1 MAKKHTVII
10 DDIND
15 GESKELI
22 EKVKTRFDAAN
33 QKTFDLIEDF
43 IAGGYEE
50 NLVRLMIY
58 LPKEHRAA
66 ALQKL
71 PESVRE
77 KVSSILNTFSE
88 KKNSDPDVMSAVG
101 TVLKNAD
108 FYGEKAAR
116 EIIQNDDIYFL
127 SAVESENKNLFEVN
141 PLLSMNVEY
150 YLVNMNVLVE
160 IDDRSIQKWLR
171 EVETQDLAKALKETD
186 AAGRFRHSLHRDS
199 PKNLLRKFFR
209 LRRSAPYL
217 PTELIPRK
225 LGDTGVE
232 PMTQKVSRTIA
243 VRAFK
248 LPVGLE
254 PTTC

>member
-1 MAKKHTVII
+1 MAKNHTVII

-22 EKVKTRFDAAN
+22 EKVKSRFDAAN
-33 QKTFDLIEDF
+33 QKTFKIMEDF

-50 NLVRLMIY
+50 NLARLLVY
-58 LPKEHRAA
+58 LPDERRRL

-160 IDDRSIQKWLR
+160 IDDRSIQNWLR
-171 EVETQDLAKALKETD
+171 DVDSQDLSKSLNGTD
-186 AAGRFRHSLHRDS
+186 AAVQDNICRNMS
-199 PKNLLRKFFR
+199 
-209 LRRSAPYL
+209 
-217 PTELIPRK
+217 
-225 LGDTGVE
+225 
-232 PMTQKVSRTIA
+232 Q
-243 VRAFK
+243 RAAA
-248 LPVGLE
+248 
-254 PTTC
+254 

>member
-1 MAKKHTVII
+1 MAKNHAVII

-50 NLVRLMIY
+50 NLARLLVY
-58 LPKEHRAA
+58 LPKERRAA

-77 KVSSILNTFSE
+77 KVSSILNTFGE

-101 TVLKNAD
+101 TVLKNAC

-116 EIIQNDDIYFL
+116 EIIQNGDIYFL

-150 YLVNMNVLVE
+150 YLVNMNVLVDL
-160 IDDRSIQKWLR
+160 DDRSLQKWLR
-171 EVETQDLAKALKETD
+171 EVETQDLAKALKGTD
-186 AAGRFRHSLHRDS
+186 AEVQNKIFRNMSQRAAAMLREDMEFMGPVRKRDVLETQ
-199 PKNLLRKFFR
+199 KKLIGILKR
-209 LRRSAPYL
+209 LNEEGEIVISRVFGGCVGD
-217 PTELIPRK
+217 ELI
-225 LGDTGVE
+225 
-232 PMTQKVSRTIA
+232 
-243 VRAFK
+243 
-248 LPVGLE
+248 
-254 PTTC
+254 

>member
-1 MAKKHTVII
+1 MAKNHAVII

-22 EKVKTRFDAAN
+22 EKVKSRFDAVN
-33 QKTFDLIEDF
+33 QKTFKIIEDF

-50 NLVRLMIY
+50 NLARLLIY
-58 LPKEHRAA
+58 LPDERRRL

-77 KVSSILNTFSE
+77 KVSSILNTFGE
-88 KKNSDPDVMSAVG
+88 KKNSDPDIMSAVG
-101 TVLKNAD
+101 TVLKNAC

-127 SAVESENKNLFEVN
+127 SAIESENKNLFEAN

-171 EVETQDLAKALKETD
+171 EVETQDLAKALKGTD
-186 AAGRFRHSLHRDS
+186 AEVQNKIFRNMSQRAAAM
-199 PKNLLRKFFR
+199 LREDMEFMGPVRKSDVLETQKKLIGILKR
-209 LRRSAPYL
+209 LNEEGEIVISRVFGGCVGD
-217 PTELIPRK
+217 ELI
-225 LGDTGVE
+225 
-232 PMTQKVSRTIA
+232 
-243 VRAFK
+243 
-248 LPVGLE
+248 
-254 PTTC
+254 

>member
-22 EKVKTRFDAAN
+22 EKVKSRFDAAN
-33 QKTFDLIEDF
+33 QKTFNLIEDF

-50 NLVRLMIY
+50 NLARLLIY
-58 LPKEHRAA
+58 LPDEHREPT
-66 ALQKL
+66 LQKL

-77 KVSSILNTFSE
+77 KVSSILNTFGE
-88 KKNSDPDVMSAVG
+88 KKNSDPDIMSAVG

-108 FYGEKAAR
+108 FYGEKAAH
-116 EIIQNDDIYFL
+116 EIIQNGDIYFL

-150 YLVNMNVLVE
+150 YLVNMNVLVDL
-160 IDDRSIQKWLR
+160 DDRSLQKWLR

-186 AAGRFRHSLHRDS
+186 AEVQNKIFRNMSQRAAAM
-199 PKNLLRKFFR
+199 LREDMEFMG
-209 LRRSAPYL
+209 PV
-217 PTELIPRK
+217 RK
-225 LGDTGVE
+225 SDVIE
-232 PMTQKVSRTIA
+232 TQKKLIGILKRLNEEGEIVISR
-243 VRAFK
+243 VFGGC
-248 LPVGLE
+248 VGDELV
-254 PTTC
+254 

>member
-1 MAKKHTVII
+1 MAKNHTVII
-10 DDIND
+10 DDTKG

-33 QKTFDLIEDF
+33 QKTFRIIEDF

-50 NLVRLMIY
+50 NLARLMIY
-58 LPKEHRAA
+58 LPKERRAA

-77 KVSSILNTFSE
+77 KVSSILKTFGE
-88 KKNSDPDVMSAVG
+88 KKNSDPDIMSAVG

-108 FYGEKAAR
+108 FYGEKAAH

-150 YLVNMNVLVE
+150 YLVNMNVLVD

-186 AAGRFRHSLHRDS
+186 AAVQEKIFRNMSQRAAAM
-199 PKNLLRKFFR
+199 LREDMEFMGPVRKSDVLETQKKLIGILKR
-209 LRRSAPYL
+209 LNEEGEIVISRVFGGCVGD
-217 PTELIPRK
+217 ELI
-225 LGDTGVE
+225 
-232 PMTQKVSRTIA
+232 
-243 VRAFK
+243 
-248 LPVGLE
+248 
-254 PTTC
+254 

>member
-50 NLVRLMIY
+50 NLARLLIY
-58 LPKEHRAA
+58 LPDERRRL

-71 PESVRE
+71 PENVRE
-77 KVSSILNTFSE
+77 KVSSILNIFSE

-116 EIIQNDDIYFL
+116 EIIQNGDIYFL

-150 YLVNMNVLVE
+150 YLVNMNVLVD

-171 EVETQDLAKALKETD
+171 EVDSQDLAKALKGTD
-186 AAGRFRHSLHRDS
+186 AAVQDKIFRNMSQRAAEM
-199 PKNLLRKFFR
+199 LREDMEFMGPIRKSDVIETQKKLIGILKR
-209 LRRSAPYL
+209 LNEEGEIVISRVL
-217 PTELIPRK
+217 GGCIGDELI
-225 LGDTGVE
+225 
-232 PMTQKVSRTIA
+232 
-243 VRAFK
+243 
-248 LPVGLE
+248 
-254 PTTC
+254 

>member
-1 MAKKHTVII
+1 MAKERTVII
-10 DDIND
+10 DDTND

-22 EKVKTRFDAAN
+22 KKVRARFDAAN
-33 QKTFDLIEDF
+33 QKTFNIIEDF

-50 NLVRLMIY
+50 NLARLLVY
-58 LPKEHRAA
+58 LPKERRSA

-116 EIIQNDDIYFL
+116 EIIQNDDFYFL
-127 SAVESENKNLFEVN
+127 SAIEGENKNLFEVN

-150 YLVNMNVLVE
+150 YLVNMNILVD

-171 EVETQDLAKALKETD
+171 EVETQDLAKALKGTD
-186 AAGRFRHSLHRDS
+186 AEVQEKIFINMSHRAAEMLREDMEFMGPVRKSDVLETQKKLMEILKRLNESGEIVISKRFGGCIGD
-199 PKNLLRKFFR
+199 
-209 LRRSAPYL
+209 
-217 PTELIPRK
+217 ELI
-225 LGDTGVE
+225 
-232 PMTQKVSRTIA
+232 
-243 VRAFK
+243 
-248 LPVGLE
+248 
-254 PTTC
+254 

>member
-22 EKVKTRFDAAN
+22 EKVRARFDAVN

-50 NLVRLMIY
+50 NLARLMIY
-58 LPKEHRAA
+58 LPKERRAA

-71 PESVRE
+71 PEPVRE
-77 KVSSILNTFSE
+77 KISSILKTFGE

-108 FYGEKAAR
+108 FYGKKAAR

-160 IDDRSIQKWLR
+160 IDDRSFQKWLR
-171 EVETQDLAKALKETD
+171 EVDSQDLAKALKGTD
-186 AAGRFRHSLHRDS
+186 AAVQEKIFRNMSQRAAVM
-199 PKNLLRKFFR
+199 LREDMEFMGPVRKSDVLETQKKLIGILKR
-209 LRRSAPYL
+209 LNEEGEIVISKSFCGCIGD
-217 PTELIPRK
+217 ELI
-225 LGDTGVE
+225 
-232 PMTQKVSRTIA
+232 
-243 VRAFK
+243 
-248 LPVGLE
+248 
-254 PTTC
+254 

>member
-10 DDIND
+10 DDTN
-15 GESKELI
+15 ESETKERI
-22 EKVKTRFDAAN
+22 EKVKSRFDAAN
-33 QKTFDLIEDF
+33 QKTFNIIEDF

-50 NLVRLMIY
+50 NLARLLVY
-58 LPKEHRAA
+58 LPKERRAV

-71 PESVRE
+71 PENVRE

-101 TVLKNAD
+101 TVLKNAC

-116 EIIQNDDIYFL
+116 EIIQNDDFYFL
-127 SAVESENKNLFEVN
+127 SAIESENKNLFEVN

-160 IDDRSIQKWLR
+160 LDDRSLQKWLR

-186 AAGRFRHSLHRDS
+186 AAVQEKIFRNMSQRAAAMLREDMEFMGPVRKSDVLETQKKLIGILKRLNEEGEIVISKRFGGCIGD
-199 PKNLLRKFFR
+199 
-209 LRRSAPYL
+209 
-217 PTELIPRK
+217 ELI
-225 LGDTGVE
+225 
-232 PMTQKVSRTIA
+232 
-243 VRAFK
+243 
-248 LPVGLE
+248 
-254 PTTC
+254 

>member
-43 IAGGYEE
+43 IEGGYEE

-108 FYGEKAAR
+108 FYGEKAAH
-116 EIIQNDDIYFL
+116 EIIQNGDIYFL

-171 EVETQDLAKALKETD
+171 EVETQDLAKALKGTD
-186 AAGRFRHSLHRDS
+186 AEVQEKIFRNMSQRAAAMLREDMEFMGPVRKSDVIETQKKLIGILKRLNEEGEIVISKRFGGCVGD
-199 PKNLLRKFFR
+199 
-209 LRRSAPYL
+209 
-217 PTELIPRK
+217 ELI
-225 LGDTGVE
+225 
-232 PMTQKVSRTIA
+232 
-243 VRAFK
+243 
-248 LPVGLE
+248 
-254 PTTC
+254 

>member
-1 MAKKHTVII
+1 MAKERTVII
-10 DDIND
+10 DDTND

-22 EKVKTRFDAAN
+22 KKVRARFDAAN
-33 QKTFDLIEDF
+33 QKTFNIIEDF
-43 IAGGYEE
+43 IAGGYEK
-50 NLVRLMIY
+50 NLARLLVY
-58 LPKEHRAA
+58 LPKERRSA

-116 EIIQNDDIYFL
+116 EIIQNDDFYFL
-127 SAVESENKNLFEVN
+127 SAIEGENKNLFEVN

-150 YLVNMNVLVE
+150 YLVNMNVLVD

-171 EVETQDLAKALKETD
+171 EVETQDLAKALKGTD
-186 AAGRFRHSLHRDS
+186 AEVQEKIFINMSHRAATM
-199 PKNLLRKFFR
+199 LREDMEFMG
-209 LRRSAPYL
+209 PV
-217 PTELIPRK
+217 RK
-225 LGDTGVE
+225 SDVIE
-232 PMTQKVSRTIA
+232 TQK
-243 VRAFK
+243 K
-248 LPVGLE
+248 LMEILKKLNESGEIVISKRFGGCIGDELV
-254 PTTC
+254 

>member
-1 MAKKHTVII
+1 MAKERTVII
-10 DDIND
+10 DDTND

-22 EKVKTRFDAAN
+22 EKVKSRFDAAN
-33 QKTFDLIEDF
+33 QKTFNIIEDF

-50 NLVRLMIY
+50 NLARLLIY
-58 LPKEHRAA
+58 LPDERRAT

-77 KVSSILNTFSE
+77 KVSSILNTFGE
-88 KKNSDPDVMSAVG
+88 KKNSDPDIMSTVG

-108 FYGEKAAR
+108 FYGEKAAH
-116 EIIQNDDIYFL
+116 EIIQNGDIYFL

-186 AAGRFRHSLHRDS
+186 AEVQNKIFRNMSQRAAAMLREDMEFMGPVRKRDVLETQ
-199 PKNLLRKFFR
+199 KKLIGILKR
-209 LRRSAPYL
+209 LNEEGEIVISRVFGGCVGD
-217 PTELIPRK
+217 ELI
-225 LGDTGVE
+225 
-232 PMTQKVSRTIA
+232 
-243 VRAFK
+243 
-248 LPVGLE
+248 
-254 PTTC
+254 

>member
-1 MAKKHTVII
+1 MAKERTVII

-50 NLVRLMIY
+50 NLARLMIY
-58 LPKEHRAA
+58 LPKERRSA
-66 ALQKL
+66 ALQSL
-71 PESVRE
+71 PETVRE
-77 KVSSILNTFSE
+77 KVSSILKTFGE

-101 TVLKNAD
+101 TVLKNAC

-127 SAVESENKNLFEVN
+127 SAVEIENKNLFEVN

-150 YLVNMNVLVE
+150 YLVNMNVLFD

-171 EVETQDLAKALKETD
+171 EVDSQDLAKALKETD
-186 AAGRFRHSLHRDS
+186 AEVQDKIFRNMSQRAAAM
-199 PKNLLRKFFR
+199 LREDMEFMGPVRKSDILETQKKLIGILKR
-209 LRRSAPYL
+209 LNEEGEIVISRVFGACIGD
-217 PTELIPRK
+217 ELI
-225 LGDTGVE
+225 
-232 PMTQKVSRTIA
+232 
-243 VRAFK
+243 
-248 LPVGLE
+248 
-254 PTTC
+254 